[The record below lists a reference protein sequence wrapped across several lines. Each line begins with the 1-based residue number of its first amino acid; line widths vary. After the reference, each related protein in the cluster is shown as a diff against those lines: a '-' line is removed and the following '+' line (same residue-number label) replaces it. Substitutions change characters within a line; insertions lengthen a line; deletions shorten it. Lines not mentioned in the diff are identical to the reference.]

1 MAASRQKDES
11 VGPAPAHRLWGTLA
25 LAAVLAA
32 APVRGWPAASGEAGF
47 RKEVDGF
54 EVYLAV
60 MPAAV
65 LRGPAAEEESGA
77 SPFRRP
83 PAARDT
89 HHVMVSL
96 FESSSG
102 RRVTDAQVEVRVAAL
117 GFSGEKKVLEPAEV
131 AGAQLYGA
139 AFPMMGR
146 GPFRVDVEF
155 LLPGAKRARRVRF
168 YFSHPNFAPPRA
180 R

>member
-1 MAASRQKDES
+1 MAASGLKDES
-11 VGPAPAHRLWGTLA
+11 VGRARARRLWGTFA
-25 LAAVLAA
+25 LAAALAA

-54 EVYLAV
+54 AVYLAV

-65 LRGPAAEEESGA
+65 LRGPAAEEVPGA

-83 PAARDT
+83 PAPRDT

-96 FESSSG
+96 FDLDGG
-102 RRVTDAQVEVRVAAL
+102 RRVTGARVEARVAAL
-117 GFSGEKKVLEPAEV
+117 GFSGAKKALELTDV
-131 AGAQLYGA
+131 AGAPVYA
-139 AFPMMGR
+139 ARFPMQGR

-155 LLPGAKRARRVRF
+155 LPAGATRASRVRF
-168 YFSHPNFAPPRA
+168 YFTHPSFAPPRA